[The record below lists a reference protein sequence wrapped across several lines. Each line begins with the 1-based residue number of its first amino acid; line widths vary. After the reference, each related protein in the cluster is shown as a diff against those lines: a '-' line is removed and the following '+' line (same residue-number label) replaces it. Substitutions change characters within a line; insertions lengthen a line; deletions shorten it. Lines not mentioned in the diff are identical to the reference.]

1 MKNVQVLS
9 FFCHLIA
16 IRLRMVTA
24 GREEDSRNTEEGDLS
39 LGQVMGSVLAAGFGV
54 QSKDNKV
61 RDFSRGKPLQFILA
75 GLTFTALFLV
85 SLVVIVN
92 LVV

>member
-1 MKNVQVLS
+1 MNQARTHGEAS
-9 FFCHLIA
+9 Q
-16 IRLRMVTA
+16 
-24 GREEDSRNTEEGDLS
+24 DSRDQDLT

-61 RDFSRGKPLQFILA
+61 RDFSRGKPLQFIVA
-75 GLTFTALFLV
+75 GLIFTTLFLLG
-85 SLVVIVN
+85 LVTIVN